1 MKNHI
6 LEARNKLGGKEIPEM
21 ITKIEEKSQKDRV
34 LTASK
39 TIWIDIS
46 SSVRVLAEYG
56 YLTTEAQPTR
66 TGLIPNYYK

>member
-34 LTASK
+34 LTSSK
-39 TIWIDIS
+39 TMWM
-46 SSVRVLAEYG
+46 
-56 YLTTEAQPTR
+56 LTSWHKTLVPAL
-66 TGLIPNYYK
+66 GS